1 MVDIHPLTAPRPSI
15 TVRQSA
21 ASSPLT
27 PIMSRD
33 SDPLTTPTGEPVIK
47 RHPSGRP
54 MQTAPNPKR
63 TKNQRNKQPRIL
75 DAYEAMQARAAGR
88 LYDDDDISPFTSEDD
103 E

>member
-1 MVDIHPLTAPRPSI
+1 
-15 TVRQSA
+15 
-21 ASSPLT
+21 
-27 PIMSRD
+27 
-33 SDPLTTPTGEPVIK
+33 
-47 RHPSGRP
+47 

-63 TKNQRNKQPRIL
+63 TTNQRNKQPRIL